1 MSYSVYQ
8 VSLDIFLVGAPI
20 CVGLYQLEFH
30 YAWAHPKFDID
41 KWDEFHL
48 SWLTLSVQEYT
59 ALTNNSWQKINE
71 IRVLQTITKHKDHCV
86 RLCYVR
92 SYNVFV
98 TQYEKYWAMDNEYV
112 LNKILRLQLQIS
124 LRKAHMITK

>member
-1 MSYSVYQ
+1 MQIHFSFYVDGYELRYFCAVQ
-8 VSLDIFLVGAPI
+8 KVFILDHRKNLYNWIHFFLLVGEPI

-30 YAWAHPKFDID
+30 YAWAHPIFDID

-71 IRVLQTITKHKDHCV
+71 IRVLQTVTKCKDHCV
-86 RLCYVR
+86 RSCYVR
-92 SYNVFV
+92 SYTVFYAV
-98 TQYEKYWAMDNEYV
+98 W
-112 LNKILRLQLQIS
+112 
-124 LRKAHMITK
+124 